1 MTVFCFF
8 HIKKVGT
15 FVIVFHV
22 VIKAVMKES
31 ENVATSRER
40 LAEVP
45 PAETPP
51 TETVK
56 VLYPGK
62 VWLEWL
68 IWKGC
73 QE

>member
-1 MTVFCFF
+1 M
-8 HIKKVGT
+8 
-15 FVIVFHV
+15 IVFHV
-22 VIKAVMKES
+22 VIKAVMKEP

-45 PAETPP
+45 PAETVA
-51 TETVK
+51 TSFSVK
-56 VLYPGK
+56 AVNPGK
-62 VWLEWL
+62 VLLEWF